1 MRYDM
6 EEKEYIWQKKRRR
19 SGDKGKTTDRR
30 RKVANGVILED
41 FERRQ
46 KDDPEYQGLER
57 RSGEDRRRGK
67 DRRE

>member
-6 EEKEYIWQKKRRR
+6 KEKEYIWQKKRRR
-19 SGDKGKTTDRR
+19 SGDTGKMTDRR
-30 RKVANGVILED
+30 RKVANGIILED

-57 RSGEDRRRGK
+57 RSGEDRRSGK
-67 DRRE
+67 DR